1 MSKLEQLAKQ
11 LKNKK
16 AKEWRDKNK
25 DKIREINKRYWLKQ
39 AKKELEKEENRYGK
53 QNNI

>member
-1 MSKLEQLAKQ
+1 MEELKELARQ

-25 DKIREINKRYWLKQ
+25 EKVKAIKERYWINLVKKQLKQ
-39 AKKELEKEENRYGK
+39 KGE
-53 QNNI
+53 

>member
-1 MSKLEQLAKQ
+1 MEELKELARQ

-25 DKIREINKRYWLKQ
+25 EKVKAINERYWINLVKKQLKQ
-39 AKKELEKEENRYGK
+39 KGE
-53 QNNI
+53 